1 MGGGGGEGG
10 DPHLEQGKG
19 RRMRAFWDSR
29 PEAFS
34 IQGFAFE
41 GELSSHT
48 PFKFCEVLWFGT
60 CDSGISLGSYLDL
73 AVFYLCNLG
82 Q

>member
-1 MGGGGGEGG
+1 MHHSLQEREWVVGEEKERG
-10 DPHLEQGKG
+10 PHLEQGKG

-34 IQGFAFE
+34 MQGFAFE

-48 PFKFCEVLWFGT
+48 PFKFCEALW
-60 CDSGISLGSYLDL
+60 
-73 AVFYLCNLG
+73 
-82 Q
+82 